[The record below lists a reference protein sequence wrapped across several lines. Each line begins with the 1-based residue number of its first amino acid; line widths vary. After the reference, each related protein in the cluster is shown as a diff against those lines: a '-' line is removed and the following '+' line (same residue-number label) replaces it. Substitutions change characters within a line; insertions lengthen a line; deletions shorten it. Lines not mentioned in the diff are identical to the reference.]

1 MKRLSIT
8 DGGDRGRAVNAQG
21 LCMIGRSDEDLIF

>member
-1 MKRLSIT
+1 MKRLSRT
-8 DGGDRGRAVNAQG
+8 DGDRGWAVNAQG